1 MPMASMTEDMVL
13 AVYIP
18 PQEPAPGQALRSTS
32 SSSAASIFPAACSP
46 TASKTLTIVR
56 SRPSWCPALI
66 VPP

>member
-32 SSSAASIFPAACSP
+32 RSSAAGS
-46 TASKTLTIVR
+46 TAR
-56 SRPSWCPALI
+56 ASRPA
-66 VPP
+66 